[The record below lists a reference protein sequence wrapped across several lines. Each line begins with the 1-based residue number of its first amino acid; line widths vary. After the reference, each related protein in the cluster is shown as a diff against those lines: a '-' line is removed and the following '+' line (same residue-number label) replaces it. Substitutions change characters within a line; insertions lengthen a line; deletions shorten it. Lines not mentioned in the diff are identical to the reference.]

1 MKNKRL
7 IYSLASVLF
16 ILVAI
21 TILAIVDKTN
31 NIIISLAVQFISI
44 LYLFK
49 ISWGLILYIKKQYS
63 KHKYSY
69 SIVMN
74 LGLLLFINF

>member
-7 IYSLASVLF
+7 LYSLVSVLF
-16 ILVAI
+16 LFVAI

-49 ISWGLILYIKKQYS
+49 ISWGLILYIKK
-63 KHKYSY
+63 
-69 SIVMN
+69 
-74 LGLLLFINF
+74 